1 MENPVCGADQLLLY
15 LFLNVYLFI
24 HLAPPGLSCG
34 MWDLIPS
41 PGIEPGTPVLGARS
55 LSHRTTG
62 QVPDQ
67 LLAVLLSPQNP
78 LLRVELIGFD
88 PCAQGHHCVLPL

>member
-1 MENPVCGADQLLLY
+1 
-15 LFLNVYLFI
+15 
-24 HLAPPGLSCG
+24 

-78 LLRVELIGFD
+78 LLRAELIGFD